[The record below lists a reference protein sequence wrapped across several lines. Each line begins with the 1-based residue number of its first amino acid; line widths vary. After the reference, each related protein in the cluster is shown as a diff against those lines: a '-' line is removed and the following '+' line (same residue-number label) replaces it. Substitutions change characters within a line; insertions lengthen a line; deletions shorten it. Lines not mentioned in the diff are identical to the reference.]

1 MDHREINDVN
11 AYEKDLKNEDVY
23 DEYVTIDGK
32 RFRIPY
38 KIVKEV
44 TFNDVKKEE
53 LISIENAGRLQYRLM
68 LLEPVLRAKVE
79 FTKGKIT
86 VVYNPKTA
94 NNRKEKM
101 SREELAAFFAKEGVN
116 VSNCPLTERDFD
128 YFVEMYTYQFDPPSI
143 RERPPYGY
151 TAAEW
156 QNMKE
161 DYNKKMQLSKE
172 KSRTKFEDWQNEYAM
187 EHPDVLQEHIKNTAP
202 KKQTLK
208 EKIFGGKKGKKK
220 NEKGFWFHGV

>member
-11 AYEKDLKNEDVY
+11 AYEKDLKNEDIY

-32 RFRIPY
+32 QFRIPY

-44 TFNDVKKEE
+44 TFTDVKKEE

-86 VVYNPKTA
+86 VVYNPKSA
-94 NNRKEKM
+94 KNRKEKI
-101 SREELAAFFAKEGVN
+101 SREELITFFANEGVN
-116 VSNCPLTERDFD
+116 VSKCPLTERDFD
-128 YFVEMYTYQFDPPSI
+128 YYVEMYTYQFDPPSI

-151 TAAEW
+151 TSAEW
-156 QNMKE
+156 QKMKD
-161 DYNKKMQLSKE
+161 DYNKKMQSSKQT
-172 KSRTKFEDWQNEYAM
+172 SREKFEAWQNEYAT
-187 EHPDVLQEHIKNTAP
+187 EHPDVLGQHIK
-202 KKQTLK
+202 KEIQTKPTLMQ
-208 EKIFGGKKGKKK
+208 KIFGTKKNKKKGD
-220 NEKGFWFHGV
+220 KGFWFHGV